1 MELDLSPAL
10 AILRQRIP
18 ALAGVYLFGS
28 HASGHARADSD
39 VDLAVYAG
47 PPLARALLTDVR
59 EQLANVLKQN
69 VDLID
74 LSAAP
79 TILQIQVIDEGKLI
93 EAPDADATAF
103 FEVRAIRDYQ
113 DLKARRA
120 ATEADIVR
128 RGSVYAR

>member
-1 MELDLSPAL
+1 MELDISSAL
-10 AILRQRIP
+10 AILRRKIP

-47 PPLARALLTDVR
+47 PALPRSLLAEVR
-59 EQLANVLKQN
+59 EDVANSLKQN

-74 LSAAP
+74 LSSAP
-79 TILQIQVIDEGKLI
+79 TILQIQVIDEGTLV
-93 EAPDADATAF
+93 ETPDPDAIAF

-128 RGSVYAR
+128 RGSVYVR

>member
-1 MELDLSPAL
+1 MSSAL
-10 AILRQRIP
+10 AILRREIP

-28 HASGHARADSD
+28 HASGDARPDSD

-47 PPLARALLTDVR
+47 RPLPRTLLADVR
-59 EQLANVLKQN
+59 EQVANALKQN

-79 TILQIQVIDEGKLI
+79 TILQIQVIDEGRLI
-93 EAPDADATAF
+93 DAPDPDSTAF
-103 FEVRAIRDYQ
+103 FEVRAVRDYQ
-113 DLKARRA
+113 DLKERRA
-120 ATEADIVR
+120 ATEGDIIR

>member
-1 MELDLSPAL
+1 MELDMSSVL
-10 AILRQRIP
+10 AILRREIP

-39 VDLAVYAG
+39 VDLAIYAG
-47 PPLARALLTDVR
+47 PPLPRSLLVKVR
-59 EQLANVLKQN
+59 EELANALKQN

-74 LSAAP
+74 LSTAP
-79 TILQIQVIDEGKLI
+79 TILQIQVIDEGRLI
-93 EAPDADATAF
+93 DAPDPDSTAF

-113 DLKARRA
+113 DLKERRA